1 MNYDYFI
8 KVVLVGDGG
17 VGKTSLAASMA
28 GERSM
33 IDYVPT
39 IGMDFKVVRHKRDD
53 GSRVKMHLWD
63 SAGDRSFRGILETYC
78 AGVGGAV
85 FVFDIT
91 KRDSFRNLEEWV
103 ELVRRSRAGREGCS
117 FPMVVVG
124 NKLDLAQR
132 RVVEK
137 DEGIAYAESIGA
149 DYIETSARGSI
160 GTEKLTQHLIGKM
173 LRPLQRGDMWDVHM
187 AGRGEGYARLG
198 GDGDCGCCPVWKR
211 WKGWCQRQWGR

>member
-39 IGMDFKVVRHKRDD
+39 IGMDFKVVRHRRDD

-132 RVVEK
+132 RVVGK

-160 GTEKLTQHLIGKM
+160 GTGKLTQHLIEKM
-173 LRPLQRGDMWDVHM
+173 LRPLQRGDMWDVPDVM
-187 AGRGEGYARLG
+187 AGRGGSRYARLG
-198 GDGDCGCCPVWKR
+198 GDGDCGCWIALWRRVRNWLR
-211 WKGWCQRQWGR
+211 V